1 MFYRKQITGIIHMSA
16 TRLFKVIRIKYLP
29 EIICNVSNL
38 IVLLSR
44 EFILRMIIHV
54 EFHVDNARMLKF
66 MKLVINKV
74 QIVFQI
80 SKVVFFLPFNQI
92 KLHVT
97 VY

>member
-66 MKLVINKV
+66 MKLVIK
-74 QIVFQI
+74 F
-80 SKVVFFLPFNQI
+80 KLFFKFPKSFFFFHLI
-92 KLHVT
+92 KLS
-97 VY
+97 YM